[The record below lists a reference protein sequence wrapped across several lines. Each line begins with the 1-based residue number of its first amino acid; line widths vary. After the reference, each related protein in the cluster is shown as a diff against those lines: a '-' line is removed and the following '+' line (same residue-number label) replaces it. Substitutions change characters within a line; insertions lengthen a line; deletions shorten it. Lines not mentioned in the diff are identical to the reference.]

1 VDDEQTEA
9 RPLVS
14 VVMPVRNGMPWLE
27 HQLGA
32 LVAQQ
37 AAEEWEI
44 VVADNGSDDGS
55 QSCVQQWRARY
66 PRMRVVD
73 APERRGAA
81 AARNAGVKAARGSL
95 LAFCDADDVVRPGWL
110 ASLTTAL
117 AEADLVA
124 GVFDFGVLD
133 GTPNG
138 VPVLAATQQMGFLPF
153 ALGANLGVRR
163 EAFEA
168 VHGFS
173 EEFSTGEDV
182 DLCWRL
188 QLAGYRF
195 VVTNDAIVDKRERVG
210 SGPMFRTAWSYGWC
224 GPQLYARYREQGMG
238 RDVRGALKGWAWLVV
253 AGPGTVIPRRRR
265 QWVRTFGIRSG
276 SAASSIRH
284 RVFFP

>member
-1 VDDEQTEA
+1 
-9 RPLVS
+9 
-14 VVMPVRNGMPWLE
+14 M
-27 HQLGA
+27 
-32 LVAQQ
+32 
-37 AAEEWEI
+37 
-44 VVADNGSDDGS
+44 
-55 QSCVQQWRARY
+55 
-66 PRMRVVD
+66 
-73 APERRGAA
+73 
-81 AARNAGVKAARGSL
+81 
-95 LAFCDADDVVRPGWL
+95 VRPGWL

-173 EEFSTGEDV
+173 EELSTGEDV

-238 RDVRGALKGWAWLVV
+238 RDVRGALKGWVWLVV
-253 AGPGTVIPRRRR
+253 AGPGTIIRRRRR